1 MIKYATKCAEN
12 SLWNP
17 VQRMKNWMSDV
28 DGAVTV
34 DWVVLTAK
42 MTVIGGVIV
51 AMTVDG
57 TTDVGNQI
65 GTVLTN
71 KPGSSV

>member
-17 VQRMKNWMSDV
+17 LQRMKNLMSDV

-65 GTVLTN
+65 GTLLTN
-71 KPGSSV
+71 KPVN